1 MKKCRTCGC
10 ELADDARFCSTCGTA
25 SGRPDSQTV
34 LGTHVDDSGN
44 ESFINRFNLSQ
55 KKIGLGLT
63 ALAGLVIILAAV
75 TGPSTDPILKFV
87 GTWMFLG
94 GFVWLIVVA
103 VRRGQKRYAALTM
116 TAGLIVAIVGTTLV
130 GSAPGTGGGSAP
142 GSGRATTPGQSSAQ
156 VKALSEDEKSLAIA
170 GIMGYS
176 AVRDAAIIQK
186 GEHLSLVV
194 IVAYGTNFATAKEL
208 GANFVRMVKTFGP
221 DQAPGAN
228 VGTGLYDYQVGVY
241 YPDKAF
247 IVQGWK
253 LGNSSKIRW

>member
-1 MKKCRTCGC
+1 
-10 ELADDARFCSTCGTA
+10 
-25 SGRPDSQTV
+25 
-34 LGTHVDDSGN
+34 
-44 ESFINRFNLSQ
+44 
-55 KKIGLGLT
+55 
-63 ALAGLVIILAAV
+63 LVAV
-75 TGPSTDPILKFV
+75 TGPSFREVVGLILV
-87 GTWMFLG
+87 VVSLWMFLG

-116 TAGLIVAIVGTTLV
+116 TAGLIVVIVGTAV
-130 GSAPGTGGGSAP
+130 GGS
-142 GSGRATTPGQSSAQ
+142 TPGQSSAQ
-156 VKALSEDEKSLAIA
+156 VKALSENEKSLAIA
-170 GIMGYS
+170 SIEAS
-176 AVRDAAIIQK
+176 PLVLEAAISQK

>member
-1 MKKCRTCGC
+1 
-10 ELADDARFCSTCGTA
+10 
-25 SGRPDSQTV
+25 
-34 LGTHVDDSGN
+34 
-44 ESFINRFNLSQ
+44 
-55 KKIGLGLT
+55 
-63 ALAGLVIILAAV
+63 
-75 TGPSTDPILKFV
+75 
-87 GTWMFLG
+87 MFLG

-116 TAGLIVAIVGTTLV
+116 TAGLIVAIFGTALG
-130 GSAPGTGGGSAP
+130 GSAPGTGG
-142 GSGRATTPGQSSAQ
+142 ATTPGQSSAQ

-170 GIMGYS
+170 GIEAS
-176 AVRDAAIIQK
+176 PLVLEAAISQK

>member
-1 MKKCRTCGC
+1 
-10 ELADDARFCSTCGTA
+10 
-25 SGRPDSQTV
+25 
-34 LGTHVDDSGN
+34 
-44 ESFINRFNLSQ
+44 
-55 KKIGLGLT
+55 
-63 ALAGLVIILAAV
+63 
-75 TGPSTDPILKFV
+75 
-87 GTWMFLG
+87 
-94 GFVWLIVVA
+94 
-103 VRRGQKRYAALTM
+103 M
-116 TAGLIVAIVGTTLV
+116 TAGLIVVIVGTAV
-130 GSAPGTGGGSAP
+130 GGLAVGGSA
-142 GSGRATTPGQSSAQ
+142 PGQSSAQ
-156 VKALSEDEKSLAIA
+156 VKTLSEDEKSLAIA
-170 GIMGYS
+170 GIEAYPL
-176 AVRDAAIIQK
+176 VLEAAISQK